1 MFLSQNVSRMSLRDP
16 RPPAIGT
23 PPEVLLSSGAMAQE
37 KGIDELAREHA
48 PNAVTLL
55 AEIMDRE
62 AYPFIEARDRIRAA
76 EAILDR
82 GYGKPSQAIIQVPA
96 NRQQAALLASLSDDQ
111 LVAVIE
117 QKQLPSL
124 RQPMITIDAP
134 KRIAAATHSGPS
146 GHGAALDVYGE
157 DLDPLLL

>member
-1 MFLSQNVSRMSLRDP
+1 MGPKGYRLFATGRGAWYLR
-16 RPPAIGT
+16 
-23 PPEVLLSSGAMAQE
+23 SMAND

-55 AEIMDRE
+55 AEMMDRE
-62 AYPFIEARDRIRAA
+62 AFPWIEPRDRIRAA

-96 NRQQAALLASLSDDQ
+96 TRRQAALLASLTDDQ

-117 QKQLPSL
+117 QKQLPRLQPAQSL
-124 RQPMITIDAP
+124 ITVAP
-134 KRIAAATHSGPS
+134 ATPRRHSLAGIHGPAS
-146 GHGAALDVYGE
+146 DTYAEATL
-157 DLDPLLL
+157 LDPLLL